1 MAICLALAGTGTMAK
16 RNTNAA
22 KGEMKESGR
31 EVGKAGST
39 MGHEVRHKHP
49 VQGGKEFGR
58 HMGRAGKHFGRGTKR
73 AVRRNHNR
81 H

>member
-1 MAICLALAGTGTMAK
+1 
-16 RNTNAA
+16 
-22 KGEMKESGR
+22 
-31 EVGKAGST
+31 